1 MYEKPDYFY
10 KIVLLGD
17 YDAGKTNFIYRY
29 FDMNYNFR
37 ELKTIGLDYK
47 IKRITLDNG
56 KKVKLQIWDTP
67 SSERF
72 DSITKI
78 SFTRANGFIIM
89 YNITKQRSF
98 ERAKGWLREIRD
110 YSDNNNIAF
119 VGNHADI
126 GNSNLYYDRREIS
139 TEEGQKFAE
148 DNNLL
153 FFEASN
159 ITKIN
164 INECFNALIN
174 RIYEN
179 DPKRNRNENK
189 DNFKLGQNRPAKRG
203 CLK

>member
-1 MYEKPDYFY
+1 MKEKTDYFY

-29 FDMNYNFR
+29 FDMMYNFQ

-47 IKRITLDNG
+47 IKRITLDVG
-56 KKVKLQIWDTP
+56 KTVKLQIWDTP

-78 SFTRANGFIIM
+78 SFSRANGFIIM
-89 YNITKQRSF
+89 YNITRERSF

-119 VGNHADI
+119 VGNHVDI
-126 GNSNLYYDRREIS
+126 DDNSDYYDKREIS

-164 INECFNALIN
+164 VNECFNALIN

-179 DPKRNRNENK
+179 DSNKSKYQKNIQLKLRKNRI
-189 DNFKLGQNRPAKRG
+189 GKRG

>member
-1 MYEKPDYFY
+1 M
-10 KIVLLGD
+10 
-17 YDAGKTNFIYRY
+17 
-29 FDMNYNFR
+29 
-37 ELKTIGLDYK
+37 
-47 IKRITLDNG
+47 
-56 KKVKLQIWDTP
+56 
-67 SSERF
+67 
-72 DSITKI
+72 
-78 SFTRANGFIIM
+78 
-89 YNITKQRSF
+89 
-98 ERAKGWLREIRD
+98 
-110 YSDNNNIAF
+110 
-119 VGNHADI
+119 DI
-126 GNSNLYYDRREIS
+126 GNSTLYYDRREIS